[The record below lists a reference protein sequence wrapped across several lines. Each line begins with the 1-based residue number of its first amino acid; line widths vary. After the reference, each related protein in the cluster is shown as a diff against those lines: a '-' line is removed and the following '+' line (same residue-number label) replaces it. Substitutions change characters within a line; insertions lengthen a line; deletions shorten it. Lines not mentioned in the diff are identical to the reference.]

1 MLRNVLDTNM
11 SPLPPTFFLPQALF
25 KSHLC
30 LSPGLHL

>member
-11 SPLPPTFFLPQALF
+11 SPPPPTFFLPQALF